1 MAAADS
7 ARCQAKREGDGDGV
21 IAGVAVHGGTGA
33 EGEDQLSVV
42 MKFGG
47 SSVSSAARMKEV
59 AGLIQ
64 AFPEER
70 PVVVL
75 SAMGKTTNLLLLV
88 RLLSVSGHSLDLQ
101 PKKVVRLTVSVHQR
115 IFSHG
120 SVS

>member
-21 IAGVAVHGGTGA
+21 LAGVAVHGGTRV

-88 RLLSVSGHSLDLQ
+88 RLLSGHSLDLQ
-101 PKKVVRLTVSVHQR
+101 PKKSCKAHC
-115 IFSHG
+115 FSTKNLQ
-120 SVS
+120 SPEC